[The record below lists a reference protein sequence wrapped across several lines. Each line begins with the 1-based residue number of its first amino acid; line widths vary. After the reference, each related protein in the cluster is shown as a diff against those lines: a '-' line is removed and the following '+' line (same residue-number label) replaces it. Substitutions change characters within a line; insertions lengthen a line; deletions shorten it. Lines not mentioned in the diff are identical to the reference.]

1 MPRHHHRFV
10 VPLLCALGLVVSI
23 VAIPEPAAA
32 QPVFRIAGPDRYTTA
47 ALISGQF
54 APSGAPV
61 FIASGENYPDA
72 IAAGWISGV
81 AGFPVL
87 LVRRDSIPTV
97 TQNELARLAPPG
109 IYVLGGTAAVSDAV
123 FAQLGQP
130 GVAVIRL
137 AGADRYATAAEIANN
152 FAAPAMVVSQPT
164 VLVASGTDFA
174 DAMVAGAAGAVYG
187 GLPLLLVPPNGP
199 LSLPVVNALTTLAGA
214 GYVNIAIMG
223 GPAEVSPAVEA
234 ALAGLG
240 FAVARVPG
248 LNAYERS
255 VAIWLFLPPAAY
267 DVVVTTGENWPDGLA
282 GALFTGQAQAAGIT
296 ANQNVMVLTRTAC
309 VPGVVAAGIAAAA
322 PSRITILGGNAAV
335 SPAVEAGTVCP

>member
-1 MPRHHHRFV
+1 MATPNRRR
-10 VPLLCALGLVVSI
+10 PLLPVLAAIGLVMSI

-54 APSGAPV
+54 APSGSPV

-72 IAAGWISGV
+72 IAAGWASGA
-81 AGFPVL
+81 AGVPVL
-87 LVRRDSIPTV
+87 LVRRDSIPAV
-97 TQNELARLAPPG
+97 TQNELARLAPPA
-109 IYVLGGTAAVSDAV
+109 IIVLGGTAAVGDAV
-123 FAQLGQP
+123 FGQLSRP

-137 AGADRYATAAEIANN
+137 AGADRYATAAEILNAGLPAPGP
-152 FAAPAMVVSQPT
+152 FAT

-174 DAMVAGAAGAVYG
+174 DAMIAGAAGAVYG

-199 LSLPVVNALTTLAGA
+199 LPLAVVNALTTLAGV
-214 GYVNIAIMG
+214 GFVNVAIVG

-240 FAVARVPG
+240 FAVARIPG
-248 LNAYERS
+248 ANAYERS